1 MTSGPGNYDEDVVV
15 LEDSNDSFTM
25 SDEQNNHRV
34 ILESHSFIEAG
45 NIADDN
51 RGPEQPHYR
60 AARVIWSS
68 DEETDDD
75 NVTKKRRR
83 KPSDNGDVGDH
94 ICFEFKIAIMHCLT
108 SNGGIEDDETN
119 SCSICFEAYTASGS
133 HRIVCLKCGHLFGQ
147 SCIERWIRTEKVGKC
162 PQCKAKA
169 RLTDIRRLYVR
180 AIKALD
186 TTELEC
192 LKQVNNAY
200 RAENDSLRVENQ
212 RLKEKIIKD
221 GKHNPYKVE
230 MERLSIENAQ
240 LKAKIAVQEKLA
252 SKLRSTAPPAAKMM
266 KGAYFSLL
274 AGPTLH
280 LSSEPGSRSLDANG
294 EYFVVACKVRNDLF
308 MPYGLK
314 LITAGGRDDTVIP
327 VHSRKPRC
335 CKFSPFD
342 YHIVLSTGEDHTL
355 CVTSFDEHPRVQHRI
370 PLPSSGWCCCWL
382 SESDVAVGLING
394 RVLKFNLYNPAVEPL
409 DITFLSGHLP
419 IISLQFCAKKSLLF
433 VTSLKECILYH
444 HMQPH
449 VLISDQGSIN
459 SFCYDQ
465 ESGNV
470 MLTFAPSQQ
479 HETVTHVLYSLDL
492 NSEQKKVHHIHTYR
506 SLSKKLTRVIK
517 NAFWTTPYGQLAAVY
532 DESNS
537 HVVLYDWNR
546 KCPVVMKRI
555 NDIIVDIKEIVT
567 SDMQKFQ
574 LGCLSETTL
583 YFLEAQY

>member
-1 MTSGPGNYDEDVVV
+1 MKTGLFY
-15 LEDSNDSFTM
+15 
-25 SDEQNNHRV
+25 
-34 ILESHSFIEAG
+34 
-45 NIADDN
+45 N

-68 DEETDDD
+68 DEEADDD

-83 KPSDNGDVGDH
+83 KPSN
-94 ICFEFKIAIMHCLT
+94 
-108 SNGGIEDDETN
+108 NGIEDDETN

-192 LKQVNNAY
+192 LKQVNNVY
-200 RAENDSLRVENQ
+200 RAENDSLRIENQ

-252 SKLRSTAPPAAKMM
+252 SKLRSTVPPAAKMM

-314 LITAGGRDDTVIP
+314 LITASGRDDTVIP